1 MEAPGPPSHRD
12 SHLPSSLSW
21 VPDFSFSASSF
32 WPSVSLICL
41 GGGSLPQACLSWSLR
56 RDVDTS
62 ISSPLCRLWVLRFL
76 SPSLFPPHSP
86 VYPFSEVFIL
96 FSRLPPRPVSHFWS
110 GSWHLRERQEA
121 LLRALVLP
129 CHPLP
134 ELIVSLLSL
143 GFPVWT
149 LQGPFLPGFSEG
161 WKREVA
167 EPRRCPA
174 WAPSGVSRP
183 PRYRSESFTPSVP
196 GLTVETRSK
205 WKHRARW
212 GGRGSGRGTYQN
224 R

>member
-1 MEAPGPPSHRD
+1 MWTPRSLHPSAVSGSFGFYHQVSSRPTPPSI
-12 SHLPSSLSW
+12 PS
-21 VPDFSFSASSF
+21 P
-32 WPSVSLICL
+32 
-41 GGGSLPQACLSWSLR
+41 
-56 RDVDTS
+56 
-62 ISSPLCRLWVLRFL
+62 RFL
-76 SPSLFPPHSP
+76 SYSLASRPGPFPISGAAVGTFGSGRKRSSGPWYCP
-86 VYPFSEVFIL
+86 ATPC
-96 FSRLPPRPVSHFWS
+96 PR
-110 GSWHLRERQEA
+110 
-121 LLRALVLP
+121 
-129 CHPLP
+129 
-134 ELIVSLLSL
+134 LIVSLLSL